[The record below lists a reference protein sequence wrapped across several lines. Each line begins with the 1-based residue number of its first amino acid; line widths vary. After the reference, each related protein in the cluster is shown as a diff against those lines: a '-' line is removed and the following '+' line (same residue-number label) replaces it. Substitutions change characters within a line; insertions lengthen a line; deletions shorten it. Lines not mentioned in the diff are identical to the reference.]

1 MEVTKTSYGFKKE
14 VEIDYDVAIV
24 KITEELKKEGFGI
37 LTEIDVKKTLKAKIN
52 EELTKYIILGA
63 CNPNLAIQALREEMD
78 IGLLLPCNIIV
89 YENTI
94 RGTVIIATINPSS
107 MVEVTGREDLNSFAK
122 QVGQKLTSALERV

>member
-52 EELTKYIILGA
+52 EEFTKYIILGA

-122 QVGQKLTSALERV
+122 QGGQKLTSALERV